1 MKTRVIFASLIL
13 GLGLVSTQA
22 DAATTTNTDDSPA
35 ATKPASAMLVNGS
48 QKQFAA
54 YIGQN
59 VVKFAQ
65 TTNWQNFMSVVSLY
79 NQSPSAVLA
88 LSPAERTKFNEAAT
102 QLQNTLVKQKNA
114 NASHWMNQA
123 DYTTRM
129 INYLWNVNQTAA
141 EAADIQ

>member
-1 MKTRVIFASLIL
+1 MKSRVIFASLVL
-13 GLGLVSTQA
+13 GLGLVITQA
-22 DAATTTNTDDSPA
+22 NAATTTNTDDSPA

-59 VVKFAQ
+59 VAKFAQ

-79 NQSPSAVLA
+79 NQSPSAVLNI
-88 LSPAERTKFNEAAT
+88 SPADRAKFNEAAA
-102 QLQNTLVKQKNA
+102 QLTNTLAKQKSA
-114 NASHWMNQA
+114 SASHWMTQA
-123 DYTTRM
+123 DHTTRM
-129 INYLWNVNQTAA
+129 INFLWNVNQASV

>member
-1 MKTRVIFASLIL
+1 MKSRVIFASLVL
-13 GLGLVSTQA
+13 GLGLVITQA
-22 DAATTTNTDDSPA
+22 NAATTTNTDDSPA

-59 VVKFAQ
+59 VAKFAQ

-79 NQSPSAVLA
+79 NQSPSAVLNI
-88 LSPAERTKFNEAAT
+88 SPADRAKFNEAAT
-102 QLQNTLVKQKNA
+102 QLTNTLAKQKGA

-123 DYTTRM
+123 DHTTRL
-129 INYLWNVNQTAA
+129 INFLWNTNQPTV
-141 EAADIQ
+141 EAIDIQ